1 MTELLEKH
9 DRFLEAGGGKSKESD
24 SSSSSENEDD
34 CANDEESWD
43 FGTLRKITKPLSRI
57 NLGDRDADDE
67 EEFTVSPIGTL
78 TQKKS
83 QMMLKKIKNDQ
94 QQVS

>member
-57 NLGDRDADDE
+57 NLGEDDE
-67 EEFTVSPIGTL
+67 EEFTMSPIGTL

-83 QMMLKKIKNDQ
+83 HMMLKKIKNDQ